1 MDVAVGFLSCCCAHI
16 LQMRT
21 AVDFPHGKFNKL
33 INIDP

>member
-1 MDVAVGFLSCCCAHI
+1 MDVSVGFLSCCGAHI

-21 AVDFPHGKFNKL
+21 AVDFLQILSNKL

>member
-1 MDVAVGFLSCCCAHI
+1 MDAAVGVLSCCCVHI

-21 AVDFPHGKFNKL
+21 AVDFLQILSNKL

>member
-1 MDVAVGFLSCCCAHI
+1 MDVAVGFLSCCCVHM

-21 AVDFPHGKFNKL
+21 TVDFLQSLSNKL